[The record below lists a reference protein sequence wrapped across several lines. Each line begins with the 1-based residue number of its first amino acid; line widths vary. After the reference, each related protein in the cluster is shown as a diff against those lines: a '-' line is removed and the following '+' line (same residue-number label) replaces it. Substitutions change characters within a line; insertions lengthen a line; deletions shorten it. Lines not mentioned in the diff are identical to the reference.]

1 MGTIMLAH
9 CKPSNTRF
17 HHCYHCT
24 HLYFSISGFYLKFK
38 NILQMSFA
46 AKMIQTVQKRKSPD
60 ENPVVITSGSL
71 NPPLQKYHCLQVLP
85 DIFCFRKYN
94 YIPGYFNLHISDRIT
109 KTVLQ
114 SVLLSSDDVSCTH
127 SICLYFFNTAVNL
140 YALGTTMHLI
150 GLQLTDM
157 EVCPVVTINKQC
169 FNKYLYVL
177 LHILVIFVNLKYI
190 RWINGYIYISI
201 SN

>member
-1 MGTIMLAH
+1 MKILSLSPLAPLILLSKSIIV
-9 CKPSNTRF
+9 CRSFQT
-17 HHCYHCT
+17 
-24 HLYFSISGFYLKFK
+24 YFASG
-38 NILQMSFA
+38 NI
-46 AKMIQTVQKRKSPD
+46 T
-60 ENPVVITSGSL
+60 N
-71 NPPLQKYHCLQVLP
+71 
-85 DIFCFRKYN
+85 
-94 YIPGYFNLHISDRIT
+94 IPGYFNLHISDRIT